1 MKKIANQHTQ
11 LNKKQYINIVSF
23 ILIIVLSSIIQVEAQ
38 SISNKVDFT
47 EKPSE
52 EFAIKQFT
60 AVQHQDKIYFK
71 FLIVENR
78 VNVNYVLESSTNGVD
93 FIEVQ
98 KKEGFTS
105 PNEIPLLY
113 CYTINK
119 VDKKVKVYRM
129 RLESKNTI
137 EYSSRVIIENKN
149 NKSELLSDKESKF

>member
-1 MKKIANQHTQ
+1 MKKIANQHIQ
-11 LNKKQYINIVSF
+11 FNKNCITIDSF
-23 ILIIVLSSIIQVEAQ
+23 ILIILWSSNIRLGAQ

-52 EFAIKQFT
+52 EFVIKQFT

-93 FIEVQ
+93 FVEVQ
-98 KKEGFTS
+98 KKEGFKS

-113 CYTINK
+113 CYTIDEI
-119 VDKKVKVYRM
+119 DKKVKAYRI
-129 RLESKNTI
+129 RLESINTI
-137 EYSSRVIIENKN
+137 EYSSRVIVEKKN
-149 NKSELLSDKESKF
+149 ISELLSDKETKF

>member
-1 MKKIANQHTQ
+1 MKKIANQHIQ
-11 LNKKQYINIVSF
+11 FNKNCITIVSF
-23 ILIIVLSSIIQVEAQ
+23 ILIILWSSNIRLGAQ

-52 EFAIKQFT
+52 EFVIKQFT

-93 FIEVQ
+93 FVEVQ
-98 KKEGFTS
+98 KKEGFKS

-113 CYTINK
+113 CYTIDEI
-119 VDKKVKVYRM
+119 DKKVKSYRI
-129 RLESKNTI
+129 RLESINTI
-137 EYSSRVIIENKN
+137 EYSSRVIVEKKN
-149 NKSELLSDKESKF
+149 ISELLSDKETKF

>member
-1 MKKIANQHTQ
+1 MKKIANQHIQ
-11 LNKKQYINIVSF
+11 FNKNCITIVSF
-23 ILIIVLSSIIQVEAQ
+23 ILIILWSSNIRLGAQ

-52 EFAIKQFT
+52 EFVIKQFT

-93 FIEVQ
+93 FVEVQ
-98 KKEGFTS
+98 KKEGFKS

-113 CYTINK
+113 CYTIDEI
-119 VDKKVKVYRM
+119 DKKVKAYRI
-129 RLESKNTI
+129 RLESINTI
-137 EYSSRVIIENKN
+137 EYSSRVIVEKKN
-149 NKSELLSDKESKF
+149 ISELLSDKETKF

>member
-1 MKKIANQHTQ
+1 MKKIANQHIQ
-11 LNKKQYINIVSF
+11 FNKNCITIISF
-23 ILIIVLSSIIQVEAQ
+23 ILIILWSSNIRLGAQ

-52 EFAIKQFT
+52 EFVIKQFT

-93 FIEVQ
+93 FVEVQ
-98 KKEGFTS
+98 KKEGFKS

-113 CYTINK
+113 CYTIDEI
-119 VDKKVKVYRM
+119 DKKVKAYRI
-129 RLESKNTI
+129 RLESINTI
-137 EYSSRVIIENKN
+137 EYSSRVIVEKKN
-149 NKSELLSDKESKF
+149 ISELLSDKETKF